1 MSSNMKQVFEF
12 LDATHATL
20 GQHLHTLMGMAKP
33 LQDGSLSPAQVSQLK
48 SLCKFFDKEARQH
61 HLDEELHIFP
71 PLYESH
77 DEQLVHTVKQLQQDH
92 GWLEENWLELHPL
105 IEQAIQGNSYIW
117 EELEHAMQ
125 VFNSLYL
132 DHMVLEERIAY
143 PGAKTQAVKWDA
155 EGMGRE
161 MASRRKLRTLSH

>member
-61 HLDEELHIFP
+61 HRSEEHTSELQ
-71 PLYESH
+71 SH
-77 DEQLVHTVKQLQQDH
+77 
-92 GWLEENWLELHPL
+92 
-105 IEQAIQGNSYIW
+105 
-117 EELEHAMQ
+117 
-125 VFNSLYL
+125 
-132 DHMVLEERIAY
+132 
-143 PGAKTQAVKWDA
+143 
-155 EGMGRE
+155 
-161 MASRRKLRTLSH
+161 